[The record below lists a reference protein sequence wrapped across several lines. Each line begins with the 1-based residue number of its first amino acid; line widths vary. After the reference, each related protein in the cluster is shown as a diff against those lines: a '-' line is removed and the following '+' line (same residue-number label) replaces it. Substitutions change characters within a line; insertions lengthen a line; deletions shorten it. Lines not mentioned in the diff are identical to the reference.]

1 MKIVFMGTP
10 SYATAIFEKLL
21 KSGIEVVALFTQPDK
36 PVGRK
41 QILTPPHI
49 KQFCIDNIIQI
60 DIFQPQKLRENSNV
74 EILNNIAPDLIVVAA
89 YGQILPKDILQ
100 IAPCINLH
108 ASILP
113 SYRGASPIQES
124 LLFGDKFTGVTAM
137 MMDEG
142 LDTGKILAISYVQID
157 NMQKIGELYEA
168 LSQTAADLTMEVID
182 KFAQLKGITQN
193 NAKSSNCK
201 KIKKE
206 DGLITFVNANEIW
219 SKFRAFCDWPGIFIE
234 NGLKLKELEFCEG
247 DSKNKNGILLQIK
260 NRSVIVGCETG
271 SIEILTVAPPSKQ
284 QMNVVDYLR
293 GKRLNVGDLLS

>member
-21 KSGIEVVALFTQPDK
+21 QNGFEVVALFTQPDK

-49 KQFCIDNIIQI
+49 KQFCIEKNIEVE
-60 DIFQPQKLRENSNV
+60 IFQPQKLRETSNI
-74 EILNNIAPDLIVVAA
+74 EILQRLAPDLIVVAA
-89 YGQILPKDILQ
+89 YGQILPKEILK
-100 IAPCINLH
+100 IAPCVNLH
-108 ASILP
+108 ASVLP
-113 SYRGASPIQES
+113 AYRGASPIQES
-124 LLFGDKFTGVTAM
+124 LLFMDKFTGVTAM

-142 LDTGKILAISYVQID
+142 LDTGQILAISYIKID
-157 NMQKIGELYEA
+157 YKQKIGELYDV
-168 LSQTAADLTMEVID
+168 LSQTAADLTVEIID
-182 KFAQLKGITQN
+182 RFQQLKGIVQN
-193 NAKSSNCK
+193 NSKSSSCK

-206 DGLITFVNANEIW
+206 DGLIEFCNANEIW

-234 NGLKLKELEFCEG
+234 NGLKLKELDFCEG

-260 NRSVIVGCETG
+260 NRSVIIGCETG
-271 SIEILTVAPPSKQ
+271 SIEIFTVAPPSKQ